1 MSTVPHTTP
10 PAVIFP
16 EDLSRAGDPR
26 LKHRI
31 LPWTGDPAD
40 VALLGVPYDEG
51 VALNGGRVGAAE
63 GPQAFRQAVLRFG
76 TTYDAGRG
84 LSFDHLTIADAGD
97 LDVIP
102 GDPAGTHQR
111 LSEAVEVITGSGAI
125 PVIIGG
131 GNDATFG
138 SAQGLSLTYG
148 DIGGANI
155 DAHLDMREVIDG
167 VCHSGT
173 PYRRILEELRVP
185 GERIVELGLHSATNS
200 AEHLQYAAEH
210 RVGCWGLE
218 QLREAGPAN
227 ILNGQLNRLSAGAD
241 ALFVSIDLDVFSAAF
256 APGVSAPGTEGLTPG
271 EGRAMAFVA
280 GRHRSVKLFELM
292 EFSPPHDIDQRTGRL
307 AVLLLHAFLS
317 GLASRK
323 N

>member
-1 MSTVPHTTP
+1 MSAIPHTTP
-10 PAVIFP
+10 SEVTFP
-16 EDLSRAGDPR
+16 EDLSHPGDPR

-31 LPWTGDPAD
+31 LPWTGDRAD

-63 GPQAFRQAVLRFG
+63 GPRAFREAIQRFG

-84 LSFDHLTIADAGD
+84 VSFDHLTIADAGD
-97 LDVIP
+97 IDVIP
-102 GDPAGTHQR
+102 GDPRGTHQR
-111 LSEAVEVITGSGAI
+111 LSEAVEVITGTGAVPI
-125 PVIIGG
+125 VIGG

-138 SAQGLSLTYG
+138 SAHGLAQTYPS
-148 DIGGANI
+148 IGGANI

-173 PYRRILEELRVP
+173 PYRRILEELQVP

-200 AEHLQYAAEH
+200 AEHMQYAADN

-218 QLREAGPAN
+218 QLRESGPGAV
-227 ILNGQLNRLSAGAD
+227 LNGQLNRLAANAD
-241 ALFVSIDLDVFSAAF
+241 ANFVSIDLDVFSAAY
-256 APGVSAPGTEGLTPG
+256 APGVSAPGTEGLTAS

-280 GRHRSVKLFELM
+280 GRHRSVRLFELM
-292 EFSPPHDIDQRTGRL
+292 EFSPPYDIDRRTGRL
-307 AVLLLHAFLS
+307 AVLLLHAFLT
-317 GLASRK
+317 GLALRK
-323 N
+323 

>member
-1 MSTVPHTTP
+1 MSRVPHTTQ
-10 PAVIFP
+10 PAVVFP
-16 EDLSRAGDPR
+16 EDLSNPGDPR

-31 LPWTGDPAD
+31 LPWTGDPAE
-40 VALLGVPYDEG
+40 VTLLGVPYDEG

-63 GPQAFRQAVLRFG
+63 GPTAFRQAVLQFG
-76 TTYDAGRG
+76 TTYDATRRI
-84 LSFDHLTIADAGD
+84 SFDHLTIADAGD
-97 LDVIP
+97 LEVIP

-111 LSEAVEVITGSGAI
+111 LAEAVEVITRSGAI
-125 PVIIGG
+125 PIIIGG

-138 SAQGLSLTYG
+138 SVLGLSRTYKA
-148 DIGGANI
+148 IGGANI
-155 DAHLDMREVIDG
+155 DAHLDMREVTGGI
-167 VCHSGT
+167 CHSGT

-185 GERIVELGLHSATNS
+185 GEQIVELGLHSATNS
-200 AEHLQYAAEH
+200 AEHLLYATEN

-218 QLREAGPAN
+218 QLRQAGPGN
-227 ILNGQLNRLSAGAD
+227 ILNGQLNRLSTNAD

-271 EGRAMAFVA
+271 EGRDMAFVA